1 MGGAA
6 SVPRLIGRV
15 EVLLNPRDDPGVCWA
30 RMAIRVALAE
40 DNLLVRE
47 GVQRLLETRKDATIQ
62 VVASCGDLE
71 SLLQAVERTQ
81 PDVVLT
87 DIRMPPTHTDEGL
100 QIAAQLRKTHP
111 QVGVV
116 LLSQFD
122 APVYARALLEE
133 GSAGRA
139 YLLKERVSDPEQLV
153 GAIREVARGGSV
165 IDPKVV
171 EALVAALGEVSSGGL
186 EATASP
192 GSKHAGVA
200 GPRLAEPLTERER
213 EVLEL
218 LVEGASN
225 QEIARQLV
233 VSLATVKTHVNHIFA
248 KLDAESRVQVVA
260 RARTL
265 GLLRS

>member
-1 MGGAA
+1 
-6 SVPRLIGRV
+6 
-15 EVLLNPRDDPGVCWA
+15 
-30 RMAIRVALAE
+30 MAIRVVLAE

-47 GVQRLLETRKDATIQ
+47 GVRRLLETRKDAIIE
-62 VVASCGDLE
+62 VVATCGDLD
-71 SLLQAVERTQ
+71 SLLEAVDATQ
-81 PDVVLT
+81 PDVVMT
-87 DIRMPPTHTDEGL
+87 DIRMPPTQTDEGL
-100 QIAAQLRKTHP
+100 QIAARLRKSHP

-171 EALVAALGEVSSGGL
+171 ETLVAALGALVPERESGATVEQRGAASSRSG
-186 EATASP
+186 
-192 GSKHAGVA
+192 
-200 GPRLAEPLTERER
+200 LAEPLTEREL
-213 EVLEL
+213 EVLR
-218 LVEGASN
+218 LVADGDSN
-225 QEIARQLV
+225 QDIARKLV
-233 VSLATVKTHVNHIFA
+233 VSLATVKTHINHIFG

-260 RARTL
+260 RARAL
-265 GLLRS
+265 GLLER

>member
-1 MGGAA
+1 
-6 SVPRLIGRV
+6 V
-15 EVLLNPRDDPGVCWA
+15 
-30 RMAIRVALAE
+30 AIRVALAE

-47 GVQRLLETRKDATIQ
+47 GVRRLLETRREATIE
-62 VVASCGDLE
+62 VVASCGDLDA
-71 SLLQAVERTQ
+71 LMQAIDTQ
-81 PDVVLT
+81 HPDVVVT
-87 DIRMPPTHTDEGL
+87 DIRMPPTLTDEGL
-100 QIAAQLRKTHP
+100 QIAARLRKTHP

-171 EALVAALGEVSSGGL
+171 ETLVAALGDLVPDREP
-186 EATASP
+186 SP
-192 GSKHAGVA
+192 APERRAPGAPDDGM
-200 GPRLAEPLTERER
+200 AEPLTEREL
-213 EVLEL
+213 EVLG
-218 LVEGASN
+218 LVAEGASN
-225 QEIARQLV
+225 QEIARRLV
-233 VSLATVKTHVNHIFA
+233 VSLATVKTHINHIFG

-260 RARTL
+260 RARAR
-265 GLLRS
+265 GLLGP

>member
-1 MGGAA
+1 
-6 SVPRLIGRV
+6 
-15 EVLLNPRDDPGVCWA
+15 
-30 RMAIRVALAE
+30 MAIRVVLAE

-47 GVQRLLETRKDATIQ
+47 GVRRLLETRKDASIE

-71 SLLQAVERTQ
+71 GLLAAVDAQQ
-81 PDVVLT
+81 PDVVVT
-87 DIRMPPTHTDEGL
+87 DIRMPPTQTDEGL
-100 QIAAQLRKTHP
+100 QVAARLRKSHP

-171 EALVAALGEVSSGGL
+171 ETLVAALGALVPEREPALVAQVRGTG
-186 EATASP
+186 TAR
-192 GSKHAGVA
+192 GE
-200 GPRLAEPLTERER
+200 LAEPLTDREL
-213 EVLEL
+213 EVLR
-218 LVEGASN
+218 LVADGDSN
-225 QEIARQLV
+225 QDIARKLV
-233 VSLATVKTHVNHIFA
+233 VSLATVKTHINHIFG

-265 GLLRS
+265 GLLAT

>member
-1 MGGAA
+1 
-6 SVPRLIGRV
+6 
-15 EVLLNPRDDPGVCWA
+15 
-30 RMAIRVALAE
+30 MAIRVALAE

-47 GVQRLLETRKDATIQ
+47 GVRRLLEMRRDATME
-62 VVASCGDLE
+62 VVASCGDLD
-71 SLLQAVERTQ
+71 SLLQAVESTQ

-100 QIAAQLRKTHP
+100 QIAARLRKTHP
-111 QVGVV
+111 QIGVV

-139 YLLKERVSDPEQLV
+139 YLLKERVSYPEQLI

-171 EALVAALGEVSSGGL
+171 EALVAALGELNSQP
-186 EATASP
+186 EAVPSLSPNASL
-192 GSKHAGVA
+192 AV
-200 GPRLAEPLTERER
+200 GPDLAEPLTERER
-213 EVLEL
+213 EVLAL
-218 LVEGASN
+218 IVAGSSN
-225 QEIARQLV
+225 QEIARRLV

-260 RARTL
+260 RARAL
-265 GLLRS
+265 GLLVS

>member
-1 MGGAA
+1 
-6 SVPRLIGRV
+6 V
-15 EVLLNPRDDPGVCWA
+15 
-30 RMAIRVALAE
+30 AIRVVLAE

-47 GVQRLLETRKDATIQ
+47 GVRRLLETRKDSGIE
-62 VVASCGDLE
+62 VVASCGDLDA
-71 SLLQAVERTQ
+71 LLAAVDAQQ

-87 DIRMPPTHTDEGL
+87 DIRMPPTQTDEGL
-100 QIAAQLRKTHP
+100 QIAARLRTSHP

-171 EALVAALGEVSSGGL
+171 EQLVAALGALV
-186 EATASP
+186 P
-192 GSKHAGVA
+192 
-200 GPRLAEPLTERER
+200 EREAPAPLERRAAAPSRSDLPEALTDR
-213 EVLEL
+213 ELDVLR
-218 LVEGASN
+218 LVADGDSN
-225 QEIARQLV
+225 QDIARKLV
-233 VSLATVKTHVNHIFA
+233 VSLATVKTHINHIFG

-260 RARTL
+260 RARAQ
-265 GLLRS
+265 GLLES

>member
-1 MGGAA
+1 
-6 SVPRLIGRV
+6 
-15 EVLLNPRDDPGVCWA
+15 
-30 RMAIRVALAE
+30 MAIRVALAE

-47 GVQRLLETRKDATIQ
+47 GVRRLLETRKDATIE
-62 VVASCGDLE
+62 VVASCGDLD
-71 SLLQAVERTQ
+71 SLLEAVEVHH
-81 PDVVLT
+81 PDVVVT
-87 DIRMPPTHTDEGL
+87 DIRMPPTLTDEGL
-100 QIAAQLRKTHP
+100 QIAARLRKSHP

-171 EALVAALGEVSSGGL
+171 ETLVAALGALVPEREPQEPAQQPVRGTSSKAGL
-186 EATASP
+186 
-192 GSKHAGVA
+192 V
-200 GPRLAEPLTERER
+200 EPLTEREL
-213 EVLEL
+213 EVLR
-218 LVEGASN
+218 LVAEGESN
-225 QEIARQLV
+225 QDIARKLV
-233 VSLATVKTHVNHIFA
+233 VSLATVKTHINHIFG

-265 GLLRS
+265 GLLAS

>member
-1 MGGAA
+1 
-6 SVPRLIGRV
+6 V
-15 EVLLNPRDDPGVCWA
+15 
-30 RMAIRVALAE
+30 AIRVALAE

-47 GVQRLLETRKDATIQ
+47 GVRRLLETRKDATIEI
-62 VVASCGDLE
+62 VASCGDLG
-71 SLLQAVERTQ
+71 SLLEAVDVHQ
-81 PDVVLT
+81 PDVVVT
-87 DIRMPPTHTDEGL
+87 DIRMPPTFTDEGL
-100 QIAAQLRKTHP
+100 QIAARLRKSHP

-171 EALVAALGEVSSGGL
+171 ETLVASLGALVPEREPPEPASQSVREAASKTGL
-186 EATASP
+186 F
-192 GSKHAGVA
+192 
-200 GPRLAEPLTERER
+200 EPLTEREL
-213 EVLEL
+213 EVLR
-218 LVEGASN
+218 LVADGESN
-225 QEIARQLV
+225 QDIARTLV
-233 VSLATVKTHVNHIFA
+233 VSLATVKTHINHIFS

-265 GLLRS
+265 GLLTR